1 MKLVLYLKRKNK
13 FLTECFFQQV
23 KHSKKNELDSMIVFV
38 LFFIVVIIII
48 KIYSP
53 KIKGSIGEAKVNTRL
68 NFLGKEYIVLK
79 DILIKSSNGYT
90 SQIDELVLSEYGIF
104 VIETKNYKGWIFGNE
119 KSENWTQ
126 VIYKEKNTF
135 RNPIKQNWSHIYA
148 LKNVLSEFPN
158 LKYFPIV
165 VFSGSATLKE
175 IESSVPVIYDNTLNS
190 TIKKLSYEKCISAN
204 EVIRI
209 KSILE
214 SVEITEKSA
223 RKEHVKKI
231 KQNVVERQIKMENL
245 ICPRCNGELK
255 LRNGKSGKF
264 YGCSNYPRCRFTM
277 PY

>member
-1 MKLVLYLKRKNK
+1 MSSP
-13 FLTECFFQQV
+13 FFKIEQMIIIV
-23 KHSKKNELDSMIVFV
+23 IFVAIVFI
-38 LFFIVVIIII
+38 FI

-79 DILIKSSNGYT
+79 DILISSSNGYT

-119 KSENWTQ
+119 KAENWTQ
-126 VIYKEKNTF
+126 VIYKEKHTF

-148 LKNVLSEFPN
+148 LKNVLSDYPN
-158 LKYFPIV
+158 IKYHPIV
-165 VFSGSATLKE
+165 VFSGSATLKG
-175 IESSVPVIYDNTLNS
+175 IESSVPVIYSNRLNS
-190 TIKKLSYEKCISAN
+190 TIRKLSYEKCISVN
-204 EVIRI
+204 ELNKIQT
-209 KSILE
+209 ILE
-214 SVEITEKSA
+214 SAEIKEKHA
-223 RKEHVKKI
+223 RKEHVKSIKHNVKEKKI
-231 KQNVVERQIKMENL
+231 KMANL

-255 LRNGKSGKF
+255 LRNGKNGKF